1 MYQRWR
7 ENIVAMRKKKEG
19 HTYTEINALDPQLA
33 LAFTGPAHC
42 FTLLVYSHH
51 TFSAHQTA
59 DAHSYPQA
67 GEHRARYFPLELVKN
82 REWILDLDL
91 SGGQKRNSKRIQMQL
106 WELQLFSNRFA
117 IYLKANDTG
126 MFCW

>member
-1 MYQRWR
+1 MKTLWQC
-7 ENIVAMRKKKEG
+7 EKKGG

-51 TFSAHQTA
+51 TFSAHSTHSTLPSQHQTA
-59 DAHSYPQA
+59 DEHSYPQA

-82 REWILDLDL
+82 RVNIGLRFVRWPETQL
-91 SGGQKRNSKRIQMQL
+91 QTNSDAALRT
-106 WELQLFSNRFA
+106 A
-117 IYLKANDTG
+117 IV
-126 MFCW
+126 F